1 VAICREYAEKFLEV
15 TKEQRE
21 RPDRYG
27 CTKKTPTLQEKIELV
42 LQKPSF
48 FEVLEFSSYELDYI
62 KGLAEF
68 SNLQKSSTPCNH
80 QEMKGGC

>member
-1 VAICREYAEKFLEV
+1 MGICREYAEKFLEV

-21 RPDRYG
+21 RPERYS

-48 FEVLEFSSYELDYI
+48 FEVLEFSSYEVGYI
-62 KGLAEF
+62 KGIAES
-68 SNLQKSSTPCNH
+68 SNHQKSSTLCGH